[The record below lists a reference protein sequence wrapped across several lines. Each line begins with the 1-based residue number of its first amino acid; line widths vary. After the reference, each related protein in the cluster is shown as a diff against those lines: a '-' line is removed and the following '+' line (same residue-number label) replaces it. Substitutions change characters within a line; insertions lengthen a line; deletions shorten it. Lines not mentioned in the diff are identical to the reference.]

1 MELKQTVLNTQDL
14 NFWFLSDVGFYFGRL
29 IKDLVTLVFLRTIGR
44 WFVHGQL
51 DIGFSTDNWT
61 WLIIGFRILVFR
73 ISDRILD
80 LKEKKKL
87 TDTGFFGFSGYWI
100 STQVVLGYWTD

>member
-61 WLIIGFRILVFR
+61 VGLFTDDWTIGLF
-73 ISDRILD
+73 
-80 LKEKKKL
+80 
-87 TDTGFFGFSGYWI
+87 TDNWTLGFS
-100 STQVVLGYWTD
+100 TDDWTLVSLRTIGPG